1 MFGRWL
7 GRASTISEPTASE
20 GLERA
25 VRAALPGADQETV
38 MVVAAIAGLLGAV
51 AYADREYSP
60 AESLRV
66 RTELARVQGM
76 PDADVNAIGA
86 VLEARAVE
94 LSTIE
99 TPRLCRVLR
108 ELGDRELRL
117 QVLEVLVDLAAEDGG
132 ISVAES
138 NVLRRLTTA
147 LGLGQ
152 DDYNALQAKHKGRP
166 GAPPLT

>member
-7 GRASTISEPTASE
+7 KRASSLSEPSAAE

-25 VRAALPGADQETV
+25 VRAALPGVDQETV

-60 AESLRV
+60 AESRRV
-66 RTELARVQGM
+66 RAELSRIQGM
-76 PDADVNAIGA
+76 PEKDVSAIA
-86 VLEARAVE
+86 QVLEARAVE
-94 LSTIE
+94 LSTVE

-108 ELGDRELRL
+108 ELADRELRL
-117 QVLEVLVDLAAEDGG
+117 EVLEVLVDVAAEDGT

-138 NVLRRLTTA
+138 NELRRLTSA
-147 LGLGQ
+147 LGLSQ
-152 DDYNALQAKHKGRP
+152 DDYNALQEKHKERI
-166 GAPPLT
+166 AARSLT

>member
-1 MFGRWL
+1 
-7 GRASTISEPTASE
+7 
-20 GLERA
+20 
-25 VRAALPGADQETV
+25 

-60 AESLRV
+60 DESLRV
-66 RTELARVQGM
+66 RAELSRVQGM
-76 PDADVNAIGA
+76 PAADVDAIGK
-86 VLEARAVE
+86 VLEERAVE

-108 ELGDRELRL
+108 ELADRELRL
-117 QVLEVLVDLAAEDGG
+117 QVLEILVDLAAEDGV
-132 ISVAES
+132 ISVAEN

-152 DDYNALQAKHKGRP
+152 DDYNALQAKHKHRIGE
-166 GAPPLT
+166 PPLT